1 MRYFLFSTIMHLLLL
16 VFGIAFARETLDFQM
31 VGDPTITMSMVG
43 EGSHAG
49 GRAEDLSLGKPA
61 APESKPKPAKLEK
74 KREAVKEKP
83 EVVEKE
89 VKREVEVPVET
100 VEEVIPEKVP
110 EEKVEK
116 PAETE
121 KVEVTEDE
129 VYHEVSDATIDTD
142 STEDSQVT
150 DEEGETTPEIE
161 SNSKAVEGSQEMGEG
176 FIQLADG
183 AWAAKNQGVKGLSYG
198 FLAQPEPEYPAIARK
213 MGVDHEVVIKVRFL
227 IGYKGRVE
235 DIRFYDD
242 VTNFGFREEVV
253 KTLKNW
259 RATPIEV
266 EGRKIKLYF
275 YKTFRFE
282 KLG

>member
-61 APESKPKPAKLEK
+61 APESKPELAKPMMK
-74 KREAVKEKP
+74 KSVKEKP
-83 EVVEKE
+83 MAAEKVAE
-89 VKREVEVPVET
+89 REIGAPVET
-100 VEEVIPEKVP
+100 AEEVIPEKVP
-110 EEKVEK
+110 EEKVE
-116 PAETE
+116 
-121 KVEVTEDE
+121 VTEDE
-129 VYHEVSDATIDTD
+129 VSHEVSDATIDTD
-142 STEDSQVT
+142 TTEDSQVT
-150 DEEGETTPEIE
+150 DEEGTEEGETTPEIE

-176 FIQLADG
+176 FIQLEDG

-253 KTLKNW
+253 KTLNNW

>member
-43 EGSHAG
+43 GNSHAG

-61 APESKPKPAKLEK
+61 APEIKPKPAKSMMK
-74 KREAVKEKP
+74 KAVKEKP
-83 EVVEKE
+83 MAVEKE
-89 VKREVEVPVET
+89 IKRDVEAPVET
-100 VEEVIPEKVP
+100 VEEVIPEKVV

-121 KVEVTEDE
+121 KVEVTEEE
-129 VYHEVSDATIDTD
+129 VSHEVSDATIDTD

-150 DEEGETTPEIE
+150 DVEEAEVGET
-161 SNSKAVEGSQEMGEG
+161 NSRAVEGSQEMGEG
-176 FIQLADG
+176 FVQLEDG

-235 DIRFYDD
+235 DIKFYDN

>member
-16 VFGIAFARETLDFQM
+16 VFGIAFTRETLDFQM

-49 GRAEDLSLGKPA
+49 GRAEDLSLGKSA

-74 KREAVKEKP
+74 KRKAVKEKP

-129 VYHEVSDATIDTD
+129 VSHEVSDATIDADT
-142 STEDSQVT
+142 TEDSQVT
-150 DEEGETTPEIE
+150 DEEGETTPESD
-161 SNSKAVEGSQEMGEG
+161 SNSKAVKGSQEMGEG

-198 FLAQPEPEYPAIARK
+198 LLAQPEPEYPAIARK